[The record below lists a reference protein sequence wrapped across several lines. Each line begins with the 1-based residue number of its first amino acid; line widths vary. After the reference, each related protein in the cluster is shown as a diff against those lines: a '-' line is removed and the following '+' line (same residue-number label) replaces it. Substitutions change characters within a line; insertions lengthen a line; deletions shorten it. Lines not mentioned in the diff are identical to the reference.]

1 MGKYNEKSKKYT
13 TDYVK
18 EHYERVLLRLKT
30 DELSRDDIRSAAD
43 QVGESVNTYI
53 VEAVRRR
60 MESDARLTD

>member
-18 EHYERVLLRLKT
+18 EHYERILLRLKT
-30 DELSRDDIRSAAD
+30 DELSRDEIRSAAD
-43 QVGESVNTYI
+43 AAGESVNTYI

-60 MESDARLTD
+60 IEEEKVI

>member
-18 EHYERVLLRLKT
+18 EHYERILLRLKT
-30 DELSRDDIRSAAD
+30 DELSRDEIRSAAYAA
-43 QVGESVNTYI
+43 GESVNTFI

-60 MESDARLTD
+60 IEEEK

>member
-1 MGKYNEKSKKYT
+1 MGKYSEKSKKYT

-60 MESDARLTD
+60 IKDERLTD

>member
-18 EHYERVLLRLKT
+18 EHYERILLRLKT
-30 DELSRDDIRSAAD
+30 DELSRDEIRSAAD
-43 QVGESVNTYI
+43 AAGESVNTFI

-60 MESDARLTD
+60 MEEEK

>member
-18 EHYERVLLRLKT
+18 EHYERILLRLKT
-30 DELSRDDIRSAAD
+30 DELSRDEIRRAAD
-43 QVGESVNTYI
+43 AAGESVNTFI

-60 MESDARLTD
+60 IEEKK

>member
-18 EHYERVLLRLKT
+18 EHYERILLRLKT
-30 DELSRDDIRSAAD
+30 DELSRDEIRSAAD
-43 QVGESVNTYI
+43 AAGESVNTFI

-60 MESDARLTD
+60 IEEEK

>member
-18 EHYERVLLRLKT
+18 EHYERILLRLKT
-30 DELSRDDIRSAAD
+30 DELSRDEIKSAAD
-43 QVGESVNTYI
+43 AAGESVNTFI

-60 MESDARLTD
+60 IEEEK

>member
-18 EHYERVLLRLKT
+18 EHYERILLRLKT
-30 DELSRDDIRSAAD
+30 DELSRDEIRSAAD
-43 QVGESVNTYI
+43 AAGESVNTFI

-60 MESDARLTD
+60 MEGKA

>member
-1 MGKYNEKSKKYT
+1 MGKYSEKSKKYT

-43 QVGESVNTYI
+43 QAGESVNAYI

-60 MESDARLTD
+60 MKDERLTD

>member
-18 EHYERVLLRLKT
+18 EHYERILLRLKT
-30 DELSRDDIRSAAD
+30 DELSRDEIRSAAD
-43 QVGESVNTYI
+43 AEGESVNTFI

-60 MESDARLTD
+60 MEGKA

>member
-18 EHYERVLLRLKT
+18 EHYERILLRLKT
-30 DELSRDDIRSAAD
+30 DELSRDEIGSAAD
-43 QVGESVNTYI
+43 AAGESVNTYI

-60 MESDARLTD
+60 IEEEK

>member
-18 EHYERVLLRLKT
+18 EHYERILLRLKT
-30 DELSRDDIRSAAD
+30 DELSRDEIRSAAD
-43 QVGESVNTYI
+43 AAGESVNTFI

-60 MESDARLTD
+60 IESET

>member
-18 EHYERVLLRLKT
+18 EHYERILLRLKT
-30 DELSRDDIRSAAD
+30 DELSRDEIRSAAD
-43 QVGESVNTYI
+43 AAGESVNTFI

-60 MESDARLTD
+60 MESKA

>member
-18 EHYERVLLRLKT
+18 EHYERILLRLKT
-30 DELSRDDIRSAAD
+30 DELSRDKIRSAAD
-43 QVGESVNTYI
+43 AAGESVNTYI

-60 MESDARLTD
+60 IEEEK